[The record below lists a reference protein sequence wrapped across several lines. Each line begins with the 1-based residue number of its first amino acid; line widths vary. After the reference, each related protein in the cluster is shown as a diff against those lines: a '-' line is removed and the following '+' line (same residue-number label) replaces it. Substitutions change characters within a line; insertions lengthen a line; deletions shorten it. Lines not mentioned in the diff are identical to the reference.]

1 MANRAEKLSREAVS
15 HVFNTLCGKSDAPD
29 KFTGMQREM
38 NLYIKRTIQAAIEA
52 GQESGKKEL
61 AREQYRNSKAME
73 QLQANFK
80 AKGKESE
87 ERRVAELVARVD
99 RMCNALAAQK
109 VVATNVSP
117 VTPLCSLLC
126 SMFHFWWGNPL
137 TLCVDFRKSLNTTSK
152 SSSGPRRL
160 CRSAP
165 LSTRS
170 RAKTGPRRWRRS
182 KDRPAN
188 HRLKLRVH

>member
-1 MANRAEKLSREAVS
+1 MGLGGEGGGGCGEEGDHVANRAEKLSREAVS
-15 HVFNTLCGKSDAPD
+15 HVFTTLCGKSDAPD

-109 VVATNVSP
+109 VVATTSDSSW
-117 VTPLCSLLC
+117 SLLC
-126 SMFHFWWGNPL
+126 SMLHLWWCGSPL
-137 TLCVDFRKSLNTTSK
+137 TL
-152 SSSGPRRL
+152 
-160 CRSAP
+160 
-165 LSTRS
+165 
-170 RAKTGPRRWRRS
+170 
-182 KDRPAN
+182 
-188 HRLKLRVH
+188 